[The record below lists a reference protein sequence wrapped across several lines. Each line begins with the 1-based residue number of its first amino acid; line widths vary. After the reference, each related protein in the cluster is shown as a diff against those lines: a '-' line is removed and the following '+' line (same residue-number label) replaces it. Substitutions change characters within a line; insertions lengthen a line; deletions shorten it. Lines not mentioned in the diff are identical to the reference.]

1 MEPDSMAAYL
11 AVAGELVIVG
21 KEPDGDSVRFRA
33 DDPGLYQRIPDQRHH
48 VDLSADG
55 TVQLRFEG
63 VDAPEAHYQASSSA
77 RQARGAQP
85 LGIEARDALLARI
98 GFSDVRFAA
107 PGSTRVVASS
117 PATVRALILTRMV
130 EVNGRP
136 VAYLL
141 LDEEGGDLPANGT
154 TVALDQALLD
164 RTLNVWLLRQG
175 LAYLLLYSSNPPEQR
190 ARLRALAAG
199 SRGAGVSPG
208 GARGP
213 VWLRDAS
220 AAFVLDGA
228 TSIGP
233 GGQPVFPKL
242 FRRAFDYV
250 HDVERHGFAG
260 TLVDW
265 LLAGARLAELE
276 ASHPGA
282 GNENDQV
289 SVAGGEPV
297 RLADLLQA
305 DGDKVSL
312 SADVLDLVFVEK

>member
-1 MEPDSMAAYL
+1 MEPDSTAAYL

-77 RQARGAQP
+77 RQAPGAQP
-85 LGIEARDALLARI
+85 LGTEARDALLARI

-107 PGSTRVVASS
+107 PGSTRVVAST
-117 PATVRALILTRMV
+117 PAIVRALILTRMV
-130 EVNGRP
+130 EANGRP

-141 LDEEGGDLPANGT
+141 LDEEGGDLPANGA

-190 ARLRALAAG
+190 ARLRSLAAA
-199 SRGAGVSPG
+199 SRSAAGRLPG

-233 GGQPVFPKL
+233 GGQLVFPKL

-265 LLAGARLAELE
+265 LLAHSR
-276 ASHPGA
+276 PGA
-282 GNENDQV
+282 GNEDDQV

-297 RLADLLQA
+297 RLSDLLQA

-312 SADVLDLVFVEK
+312 SADVLDLVFLEK

>member
-1 MEPDSMAAYL
+1 MEPDSTATYL

-63 VDAPEAHYQASSSA
+63 VDAPEAHYQG
-77 RQARGAQP
+77 GAQP
-85 LGIEARDALLARI
+85 LGTEARDALLARI
-98 GFSDVRFAA
+98 GFSVVQFAA
-107 PGSTRVVASS
+107 PGSTRVVAST
-117 PATVRALILTRMV
+117 PATIRALILTKMV
-130 EVNGRP
+130 EANGRP

-141 LDEEGGDLPANGT
+141 LDEEAGDLPASGA
-154 TVALDQALLD
+154 TVALDQMLLD

-190 ARLRALAAG
+190 ARLRQLAAA
-199 SRGAGVSPG
+199 SRSAAGVSPG

-233 GGQPVFPKL
+233 GGQLVFPKL

-265 LLAGARLAELE
+265 LLAHSR
-276 ASHPGA
+276 PGA
-282 GNENDQV
+282 GNEDDQV

-297 RLADLLQA
+297 RLSDLLQA

-312 SADVLDLVFVEK
+312 SADVLDLVFLEK